1 MERKPAG
8 SSSHPCCGSS
18 RFCSRQGGMTRREFL
33 ADVGAVSATGLA
45 LPARPMTGAPR
56 GRGAGRPRPASLPL
70 KVQPVLVYEIHER
83 KQATSWRPWGGLLT
97 EDDAEQEKRRIG
109 RELEEV
115 KSTADFPLE
124 ILPLVTTKTPEQ
136 AAAASQGDHDVL
148 VIYAASGDLATL
160 EALTAPEKWNLMFL
174 RHRSGPVYLWYEIAH
189 PTYLRRTG
197 DEYLQPGIALQDV
210 VVDSYPEI
218 LIRLRALHGLK
229 NTVGK
234 RIVAVG
240 GAAGWGRD
248 GQLAPD
254 LAREIWKLDIQTV
267 TYPELGERIKAARAD
282 AALVSCCREEAED
295 YLRQQGV
302 SLETSREFVANAFV
316 LTEVLRGVLAE
327 AQTDALTIN
336 HCMDT
341 IMPLSETTACLA
353 LSLLNDEGC
362 LAFCESDFVV
372 IPSGILLHYVSGK
385 PVFLNDPT
393 HPHDGVVTLAH
404 CTAPRKMDG
413 KRFEPARIMT
423 HFESDYGAAP
433 KVEMRKGQRVTVL
446 DPDFSGHRWL
456 GFEGVIVD
464 NPLLHIC
471 RSQIDVEI
479 KGDCDRLL
487 EEMRGFHWMAS
498 YGAYLPEIG
507 YALKKAGVEWLSLS

>member
-189 PTYLRRTG
+189 PTYLRR
-197 DEYLQPGIALQDV
+197 
-210 VVDSYPEI
+210 
-218 LIRLRALHGLK
+218 
-229 NTVGK
+229 
-234 RIVAVG
+234 
-240 GAAGWGRD
+240 
-248 GQLAPD
+248 
-254 LAREIWKLDIQTV
+254 
-267 TYPELGERIKAARAD
+267 
-282 AALVSCCREEAED
+282 
-295 YLRQQGV
+295 
-302 SLETSREFVANAFV
+302 
-316 LTEVLRGVLAE
+316 
-327 AQTDALTIN
+327 
-336 HCMDT
+336 
-341 IMPLSETTACLA
+341 
-353 LSLLNDEGC
+353 
-362 LAFCESDFVV
+362 
-372 IPSGILLHYVSGK
+372 
-385 PVFLNDPT
+385 
-393 HPHDGVVTLAH
+393 
-404 CTAPRKMDG
+404 
-413 KRFEPARIMT
+413 
-423 HFESDYGAAP
+423 
-433 KVEMRKGQRVTVL
+433 
-446 DPDFSGHRWL
+446 
-456 GFEGVIVD
+456 
-464 NPLLHIC
+464 
-471 RSQIDVEI
+471 
-479 KGDCDRLL
+479 
-487 EEMRGFHWMAS
+487 
-498 YGAYLPEIG
+498 
-507 YALKKAGVEWLSLS
+507 